1 MESISQNAFQTVGEG
16 ENYEAGPM
24 INMQDLIDVRESYSK
39 KLEDQMHSGI
49 GENDERKNGL
59 KMMLA
64 LGGNNAS
71 EQ

>member
-1 MESISQNAFQTVGEG
+1 
-16 ENYEAGPM
+16 M

-39 KLEDQMHSGI
+39 KLEDQMHGNI

-71 EQ
+71 E